1 MEAPL
6 NSQKEIIPDKTV
18 VYQPEEKWYTLEQNT
33 YDIGEY
39 LNLLNIKPYNTINIK
54 LKEGNFVWNK
64 NYSMPVSA
72 TIRLTGENYKNGG
85 NDNKVTITMN
95 EQKHKIYEEE
105 GYMKKKEFCINSR
118 LLIPNNSFFSITG
131 IDIIEKI
138 NDSRPRY
145 PSSEGIGGF

>member
-1 MEAPL
+1 MDAPL

-85 NDNKVTITMN
+85 NDNKVTIIMN
-95 EQKHKIYEEE
+95 EQKDKIYEQE
-105 GYMKKKEFCINSR
+105 GYMKKTEF
-118 LLIPNNSFFSITG
+118 
-131 IDIIEKI
+131 
-138 NDSRPRY
+138 
-145 PSSEGIGGF
+145 